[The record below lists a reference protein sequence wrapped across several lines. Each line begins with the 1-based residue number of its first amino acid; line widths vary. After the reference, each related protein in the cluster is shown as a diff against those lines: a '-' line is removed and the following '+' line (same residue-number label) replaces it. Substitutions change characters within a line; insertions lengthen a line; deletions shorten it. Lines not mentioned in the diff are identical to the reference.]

1 MYVCVC
7 VWQVSFSVSVILS
20 LRRTKPFVS
29 NIKGDTTNLK
39 QKQQNIFL
47 KLYFFCRTD
56 AKCKACSEDGQKKDS
71 GQRSRNCGR
80 ASRTRPVEKQ
90 RILQLREV
98 WLNKILSNNKR
109 AEIRGS
115 PAKLGGTWLG
125 RAGAVYG
132 FAEIVKIEQAN
143 SIEEFNALES
153 MHQIPQAM
161 SLPYKK
167 TYIWHLDRVMTV
179 DCFKYK
185 VKSGPVTWAKY
196 QQPDVE

>member
-1 MYVCVC
+1 MYVYVYGRL
-7 VWQVSFSVSVILS
+7 VFQFQSFWACAARSRLFQTS
-20 LRRTKPFVS
+20 RETQ
-29 NIKGDTTNLK
+29 NQLK
-39 QKQQNIFL
+39 TETAEYFFEIV
-47 KLYFFCRTD
+47 FFCRAD
-56 AKCKACSEDGQKKDS
+56 AKCKACREDGQKRTAAKDP
-71 GQRSRNCGR
+71 GIVVEHPERG
-80 ASRTRPVEKQ
+80 PVEKQ

-153 MHQIPQAM
+153 MHRIPQAM